1 MAAVETFVAFA
12 SGPFL
17 GEFCFFH
24 GIVLL
29 GGAVGCHVLFVGVCR
44 FAAGKAADSEY
55 AGGNCFPDAAVQAGL
70 VVLMSVFSCHS
81 RRLQLLYLYSL
92 SCMPFGRL
100 TIVSCDICGDL

>member
-1 MAAVETFVAFA
+1 MRLWRPTRLGSQPYTGTFGVAHRFSVCFALACTSPFVGAMAVVETLVAFA
-12 SGPFL
+12 SCPFP

-29 GGAVGCHVLFVGVCR
+29 SGAVGRHVLFVGVCR

-70 VVLMSVFSCHS
+70 VV
-81 RRLQLLYLYSL
+81 
-92 SCMPFGRL
+92 
-100 TIVSCDICGDL
+100 

>member
-1 MAAVETFVAFA
+1 MPGGKVIGSQPCTGTFGVAHRFSVCFALVCASSFVEAMAAVETFVALA
-12 SGPFL
+12 SCPFS

-29 GGAVGCHVLFVGVCR
+29 GGAVGRHVLFVGVCR

-70 VVLMSVFSCHS
+70 VV
-81 RRLQLLYLYSL
+81 
-92 SCMPFGRL
+92 
-100 TIVSCDICGDL
+100 